1 MQLTPCTDG
10 IAIVTGAA
18 GGIGAG
24 VARQL
29 VAAGWSL
36 LLTDLD
42 AARTEAVAA
51 PLRNGNNTVEVFA
64 GNCADADFCTNLLA
78 ALGGRPLGAVVH
90 VAGLTPSARDAELI
104 HRVNLEATINLVNAV
119 RPRIAENGAVV
130 LIASMSAY
138 MVPVSAEILAAYN
151 APTASEVTAAL
162 LKLAPT
168 PEAAYAI
175 SKRGVIAVTK
185 REAKAFGAR
194 KARIVS
200 ISPGLID
207 TAMSRAEL
215 SQATATQRMLEASPL
230 SRLGQPD
237 EIGTVAAFLCSPA
250 ASFISGIDIPVDG
263 GLIAAMGL

>member
-1 MQLTPCTDG
+1 MQLTPCANG

-18 GGIGAG
+18 GGIGVG

-29 VAAGWSL
+29 AASGWSL

-42 AARTEAVAA
+42 AAKTEAVAA
-51 PLRNGNNTVEVFA
+51 TLRNSKNTVEVFA
-64 GNCADADFCTNLLA
+64 GNLADADYPEQLFA
-78 ALGGRPLGAVVH
+78 ALGDRPLGALVN
-90 VAGLTPSARDAELI
+90 VAGLTPTARDAALI
-104 HRVNLEATINLVNAV
+104 HKVNIEATINLVNAAKT
-119 RPRIAENGAVV
+119 RIAENGAVV

-138 MVPVSAEILAAYN
+138 MVPASAEILAAYN

-175 SKRGVIAVTK
+175 SKRGVIALTK

-215 SQATATQRMLEASPL
+215 SQAAATQRMLEASPL

-237 EIGTVAAFLCSPA
+237 EIGTAAAFLCSPA

-263 GLIAAMGL
+263 GLIAALGL

>member
-1 MQLTPCTDG
+1 MQLTPCANG
-10 IAIVTGAA
+10 VAIVTGAA

-29 VAAGWSL
+29 SAAGWSL

-42 AARTEAVAA
+42 ASKTEAVAA
-51 PLRNGNNTVEVFA
+51 TLRNGKNSVEVFA
-64 GNCADADFCTNLLA
+64 GNLADADFPTKLLA
-78 ALGGRPLGAVVH
+78 ALGDRPLGAVVN
-90 VAGLTPSARDAELI
+90 VAGLTPTARDPELI
-104 HRVNLEATINLVNAV
+104 VRVNLEATINLVEAV
-119 RPRIAENGAVV
+119 KPRIAENGAVV

-138 MVPVSAEILAAYN
+138 MVPMSAEIAAAFN
-151 APTASEVTAAL
+151 APSASEVTAAL
-162 LKLAPT
+162 KQFTPS
-168 PEAAYAI
+168 PEAAYPI
-175 SKRGVIAVTK
+175 SKRGVIAVVK
-185 REAKAFGAR
+185 REVKAFGAR

-215 SQATATQRMLEASPL
+215 SGASATQRMLDASPL

-237 EIGTVAAFLCSPA
+237 EIGTAAAFLCSPA